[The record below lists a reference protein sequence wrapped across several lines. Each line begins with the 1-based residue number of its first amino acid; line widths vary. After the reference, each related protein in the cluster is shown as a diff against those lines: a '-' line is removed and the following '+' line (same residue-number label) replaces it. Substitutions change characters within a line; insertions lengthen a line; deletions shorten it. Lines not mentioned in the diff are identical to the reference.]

1 MASVSWT
8 TILSLVL
15 VSLVASLSEGGIDVD
30 KEDDQNIVETK
41 DNPTIVKTS
50 KPASSI
56 FSCSAS
62 NDKVGRCPSELE
74 CQDLGNECL
83 DCQCDLSCRY
93 GFESESN
100 CTVPEGVNCTGQR
113 QFKRKFTC
121 SFCYQTNPSLHACQ
135 ENTKCDS
142 VTDPNKRNYIAN
154 CSVSDSTI
162 CFGRRHF
169 YKQRPC
175 NWTGGHRWLTT
186 LVLSVTLGG
195 FGADR

>member
-1 MASVSWT
+1 MASASWT

-15 VSLVASLSEGGIDVD
+15 VGLVASLNEDGVD
-30 KEDDQNIVETK
+30 LDTDKDNQNKVETK
-41 DNPTIVKTS
+41 DNPTIVQNS
-50 KPASSI
+50 QHPNI
-56 FSCSAS
+56 FSCSAL
-62 NDKVGRCPSELE
+62 NVKIGRCPSELD
-74 CQDLGNECL
+74 CKDLGNECL
-83 DCQCDLSCRY
+83 DCQCDFKCRY
-93 GFESESN
+93 GFESEAN
-100 CTVPEGVNCTGQR
+100 CTVPEGITCNGQR
-113 QFKRKFTC
+113 QFTRNFTC
-121 SFCYQTNPSLHACQ
+121 SFCYQTEPSLHTCQ

-169 YKQRPC
+169 YKQKPC